1 MMHCDFVIY
10 QPIRIVVSFNYM
22 LLIICVYHYTTL
34 VQSICGGF
42 NLSGP
47 NLSNWRF
54 NLFLA
59 VGAVNEQ
66 IHGPH

>member
-34 VQSICGGF
+34 VQSIWDG
-42 NLSGP
+42 SIY
-47 NLSNWRF
+47 R
-54 NLFLA
+54 
-59 VGAVNEQ
+59 VQ
-66 IHGPH
+66 IYQIGDSTGS